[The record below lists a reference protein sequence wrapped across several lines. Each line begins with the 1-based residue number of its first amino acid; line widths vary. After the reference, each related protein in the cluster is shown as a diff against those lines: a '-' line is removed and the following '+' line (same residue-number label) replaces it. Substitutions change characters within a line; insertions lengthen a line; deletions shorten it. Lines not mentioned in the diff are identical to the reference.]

1 MAIEDLELRLNSFDP
16 AVRKAALLEA
26 KANFENGAIEA
37 AEVSDIHNMHCH
49 SFFSYNGYGY
59 SPSYIVYLAKKMG
72 FYAVGLVDFDVLDGV
87 DEFQEALKLLEVRGC
102 CGMETR
108 CFIPE
113 LADKEINS
121 PGEPGIAYH
130 LGCGFISG
138 KVPAAQQAFAEMLRK
153 NANNRTRKVVELVNG
168 YLAPAVIDF
177 DAVAKKYTPF
187 GNVTERHVCS
197 AYRDAAAAVFAD
209 RSELA
214 AYWSEKLNVDVA
226 EAEKLIDN
234 PVKLEGV
241 IRSKTMKS
249 GGVGY
254 VKPSPESFP
263 TLEDMN
269 KFIAGCGA
277 TPTLAWL
284 NGLSAGEADPEALL
298 ELHVKNGAGA
308 VTIIPD
314 RNWRAAD
321 EEKAAKLTAAL
332 DKFLAACAKF
342 KLPVL
347 AGTEMNAPGQLLAD
361 DFTVPAL
368 AKHYAQLAAGADAFT
383 C

>member
-1 MAIEDLELRLNSFDP
+1 MDINALESRLNNFDP

-26 KANFENGAIEA
+26 KAAFESGDIKA
-37 AEVSDIHNMHCH
+37 AEVSEIHNMHCH

-87 DEFQEALKLLEVRGC
+87 DEFREALAVLNVRGT

-108 CFIPE
+108 VFVPE

-130 LGCGFISG
+130 LGCGFTSG
-138 KVPAAQQAFAEMLRK
+138 KVPAEQQAFAEMLRK
-153 NANNRTRKVVELVNG
+153 NANNRTRKLVELVNG
-168 YLAPAVIDF
+168 YLAPAVIDI
-177 DAVAKKYTPF
+177 DEVAKKYTPF

-197 AYRDAAAAVFAD
+197 AYRDAAAAVFSD
-209 RSELA
+209 KSELA
-214 AYWSEKLNVDVA
+214 KFWSEKLGVEIA

-269 KFIAGCGA
+269 KFIIGCGA

-284 NGLSAGEADPEALL
+284 NGLSAGENALD
-298 ELHVKNGAGA
+298 ELIALQKKYGTAA
-308 VTIIPD
+308 ATLIPA
-314 RNWRAAD
+314 RNVEGSTA
-321 EEKAAKLTAAL
+321 EKTAAL
-332 DKFLAACAKF
+332 QAELDRFAAVCAEAN
-342 KLPVL
+342 LPLL
-347 AGTEMNAPGQLLAD
+347 AGTEMKAPGQKLVD
-361 DFTVPAL
+361 DFENPAL
-368 AKHYAQLAAGADAFT
+368 KKHLALLIAGVDKF

>member
-284 NGLSAGEADPEALL
+284 NGLSAGENALDELIALHKKYGTRAATLIPARNVAGSTPEKSAALQA
-298 ELHVKNGAGA
+298 ELDRFVAACVKN
-308 VTIIPD
+308 D
-314 RNWRAAD
+314 
-321 EEKAAKLTAAL
+321 
-332 DKFLAACAKF
+332 
-342 KLPVL
+342 LPML
-347 AGTEMNAPGQLLAD
+347 AGTEMNAPGQLLVD
-361 DFTVPAL
+361 DFADPAL
-368 AKHYAQLAAGADAFT
+368 AKHTAALKKGVDSF

>member
-1 MAIEDLELRLNSFDP
+1 MDIKDLELRLNNFDP

-26 KANFENGAIEA
+26 KAAFENGDIAA
-37 AEVSDIHNMHCH
+37 AEVSNIHNMHCH

-59 SPSYIVYLAKKMG
+59 SPSFIVYLAKKMG

-87 DEFQEALKLLEVRGC
+87 DEFLEALKLLNVRGC

-138 KVPAAQQAFAEMLRK
+138 SVPAEQKAFADMLRK

-168 YLAPAVIDF
+168 YLAPAAIDF
-177 DAVAKKYTPF
+177 DTVAKKYTPF

-197 AYRDAAAAVFAD
+197 AYRDAAAAAFPEKAD
-209 RSELA
+209 LITF
-214 AYWSEKLNVDVA
+214 WGEKLGVSED
-226 EAEKLIDN
+226 EAAKLIEN

-269 KFIAGCGA
+269 KFITGCGA
-277 TPTLAWL
+277 KPSLAWL
-284 NGLSAGEADPEALL
+284 NGLSAGENALDELIALHKKYGTAAATLIPARNVAGSSPE
-298 ELHVKNGAGA
+298 K
-308 VTIIPD
+308 
-314 RNWRAAD
+314 
-321 EEKAAKLTAAL
+321 TAAL
-332 DKFLAACAKF
+332 QAELDRFIAECVKND
-342 KLPVL
+342 LPLL
-347 AGTEMNAPGQLLAD
+347 AGTEMNAPGQLLVD
-361 DFTVPAL
+361 DFEDPAL
-368 AKHYAQLAAGADAFT
+368 AKHLSALLKGVDSF

>member
-1 MAIEDLELRLNSFDP
+1 MNIENLEQRLNDFDP
-16 AVRKAALLEA
+16 AIRKAALLEA
-26 KANFENGAIEA
+26 KTAFENKEIEA

-59 SPSYIVYLAKKMG
+59 SPSFIVYLAKKMG

-87 DEFQEALKLLEVRGC
+87 DEFSEALELLNVRGC

-108 CFIPE
+108 VFIPE

-130 LGCGFISG
+130 LGCGFKSG
-138 KVPAAQQAFAEMLRK
+138 KVPAEQKAFAEMLRK
-153 NANNRTRKVVELVNG
+153 NANFRTRKVVELVNG

-177 DAVAKKYTPF
+177 DEVAKKYTPF

-197 AYRDAAAAVFAD
+197 AYRDAASAVFTDKA
-209 RSELA
+209 ELA
-214 AYWSEKLNVDVA
+214 AFWSEKLGIELA
-226 EAEKLIDN
+226 EAEKLLAN

-263 TLEDMN
+263 TLSDMN
-269 KFIAGCGA
+269 KFITGFNAV
-277 TPTLAWL
+277 PTLAWL
-284 NGLSAGEADPEALL
+284 NGMSAGENALD
-298 ELHVKNGAGA
+298 EL
-308 VTIIPD
+308 I
-314 RNWRAAD
+314 
-321 EEKAAKLTAAL
+321 KLHKQYGTAAATLIPARNVEGSTPEKSAALQAEL
-332 DKFLAACAKF
+332 DRFIAACAQAD
-342 KLPVL
+342 LPLL
-347 AGTEMNAPGQLLAD
+347 AGTEMNAPGQLLVD
-361 DFTVPAL
+361 DFENPAL
-368 AKHYAQLAAGADAFT
+368 KKHLALLLGGVDKF

>member
-1 MAIEDLELRLNSFDP
+1 MDIKNLEARLNDFDP
-16 AVRKAALLEA
+16 SVRKAALLEA
-26 KANFENGAIEA
+26 EAAFENGTIEA
-37 AEVSDIHNMHCH
+37 AAVTSAHNMHCH

-59 SPSYIVYLAKKMG
+59 SPSYVVYLAKKMG

-87 DEFQEALKLLEVRGC
+87 DEFIEALNLLGVRGC

-108 CFIPE
+108 AFIPE

-121 PGEPGIAYH
+121 PGEPGVAYH
-130 LGCGFISG
+130 LGCGFTSG
-138 KVPAAQQAFAEMLRK
+138 KVPAEQQAFAEMLRR

-177 DAVAKKYTPF
+177 DAVAKRYTPF

-197 AYRDAAAAVFAD
+197 AYRDAAAAAFPEKSDCA
-209 RSELA
+209 RF
-214 AYWSEKLNVDVA
+214 WSEKLNIA
-226 EAEKLIDN
+226 EDEALKLLDN
-234 PVKLEGV
+234 PVKLEGM

-269 KFIAGCGA
+269 KFIIGCGA
-277 TPTLAWL
+277 VPTLAWL
-284 NGLSAGEADPEALL
+284 NGLSAGENALD
-298 ELHVKNGAGA
+298 ELIKLHKKYG
-308 VTIIPD
+308 T
-314 RNWRAAD
+314 
-321 EEKAAKLTAAL
+321 KAATLIPARNVAGSSPEKTAAL
-332 DKFLAACAKF
+332 QAELDRFVGACVEND
-342 KLPVL
+342 LPML
-347 AGTEMNAPGQLLAD
+347 AGTEMNAPGQLLVD
-361 DFTVPAL
+361 DFDDPAL
-368 AKHYAQLAAGADAFT
+368 NKHLAALLKGVDSF

>member
-1 MAIEDLELRLNSFDP
+1 MDIKDLENRLNSFDP
-16 AVRKAALLEA
+16 AVRKSALLEA
-26 KANFENGAIEA
+26 KTGFENNTIEA
-37 AEVSDIHNMHCH
+37 APQSSIHNMHCH

-87 DEFQEALKLLEVRGC
+87 DEFMEALALLNVRGT

-108 CFIPE
+108 AFIPE

-121 PGEPGIAYH
+121 PGEPGVAYH
-130 LGCGFISG
+130 LGCGFKSG
-138 KVPAAQQAFAEMLRK
+138 KVPAEQKAFADMLRK

-177 DAVAKKYTPF
+177 DAVAQKYTPF

-209 RSELA
+209 KAELA
-214 AYWSEKLNVDVA
+214 KFWSEKLGVELA

-269 KFIAGCGA
+269 KFIIGCGA

-284 NGLSAGEADPEALL
+284 NGMSAGENALDELIALQKKYGTAAATLIPARNVGTEALET
-298 ELHVKNGAGA
+298 EL
-308 VTIIPD
+308 D
-314 RNWRAAD
+314 R
-321 EEKAAKLTAAL
+321 
-332 DKFLAACAKF
+332 FIAACNKAE
-342 KLPVL
+342 LPLL
-347 AGTEMNAPGQLLAD
+347 AGTEMNAPGQLLVD
-361 DFTVPAL
+361 DFENPAL
-368 AKHYAQLAAGADAFT
+368 NKHLTSLLSGVDKF

>member
-1 MAIEDLELRLNSFDP
+1 MNIEALEKRLNDFDP

-26 KANFENGAIEA
+26 KAAFASGEIA
-37 AEVSDIHNMHCH
+37 AAKVAEPHNMHCH

-284 NGLSAGEADPEALL
+284 NGLSAGENALDELIALHKKYGTRAATLIPARNVAGSTPEKSAALQA
-298 ELHVKNGAGA
+298 ELDRFVAACVKN
-308 VTIIPD
+308 D
-314 RNWRAAD
+314 
-321 EEKAAKLTAAL
+321 
-332 DKFLAACAKF
+332 
-342 KLPVL
+342 LPML
-347 AGTEMNAPGQLLAD
+347 AGTEMNAPGQLLVD
-361 DFTVPAL
+361 DFADPAL
-368 AKHYAQLAAGADAFT
+368 AKHTAALKKGVDSF

>member
-1 MAIEDLELRLNSFDP
+1 MDIKALEKSPNDFDP

-26 KANFENGAIEA
+26 AAAFESGEIKAANRTTA
-37 AEVSDIHNMHCH
+37 HNMHCH

-87 DEFQEALKLLEVRGC
+87 DEFREALKLLKVRGT

-108 CFIPE
+108 VFIPE

-130 LGCGFISG
+130 LGCGFKSG
-138 KVPAAQQAFAEMLRK
+138 KVPAAQKEFAEMLRR
-153 NANNRTRKVVELVNG
+153 NANNRTRKVVDLVNG
-168 YLAPAVIDF
+168 YLAPVVIDF
-177 DAVAKKYTPF
+177 DEVAQKYTPF

-197 AYRDAAAAVFAD
+197 AYRDAAAALFAD
-209 RSELA
+209 ESDLA
-214 AYWSEKLNVDVA
+214 KFWSEKLGLEFD
-226 EAEKLIDN
+226 EAVKLIGN

-249 GGVGY
+249 GGAGY

-269 KFIAGCGA
+269 KFITGCKA
-277 TPTLAWL
+277 VPTLAWL
-284 NGLSAGEADPEALL
+284 NGLSAGENDLEKLIDLHQQYGTAAATLIPARNVEGATPE
-298 ELHVKNGAGA
+298 K
-308 VTIIPD
+308 
-314 RNWRAAD
+314 
-321 EEKAAKLTAAL
+321 TAAL
-332 DKFLAACAKF
+332 QKELDRFIFACADAD
-342 KLPVL
+342 LPLL
-347 AGTEMNAPGQLLAD
+347 AGTEMNAPGQLLVD
-361 DFTVPAL
+361 DFENPAL
-368 AKHYAQLAAGADAFT
+368 KKHLALLLLGVDNF

>member
-1 MAIEDLELRLNSFDP
+1 MDIKNLEQRLNDFDP

-26 KANFENGAIEA
+26 KDGFENGAIEA
-37 AEVSDIHNMHCH
+37 AETSSIHNMHCH
-49 SFFSYNGYGY
+49 TFFSYNGYGY
-59 SPSYIVYLAKKMG
+59 SPSYVVYLAKKMG

-87 DEFQEALKLLEVRGC
+87 DEFLEALELLNVRGC

-108 CFIPE
+108 AFIPE

-121 PGEPGIAYH
+121 PGEPGVAYH
-130 LGCGFISG
+130 LGCGFKSG
-138 KVPAAQQAFAEMLRK
+138 KVPAEQQAFAEMLRK

-168 YLAPAVIDF
+168 YLAPAKIDF
-177 DAVAKKYTPF
+177 DAVAKRYTPF

-197 AYRDAAAAVFAD
+197 AYRDAAAEAFPMQAD
-209 RSELA
+209 LIA
-214 AYWSEKLNVDVA
+214 FWSEKLGISA
-226 EAEKLIDN
+226 EDAGKLIAN
-234 PVKLEGV
+234 PVKLEGT

-269 KFIAGCGA
+269 KFIIGCGA

-284 NGLSAGEADPEALL
+284 NGLSAGENALDDLIALHKKYGTAAATLIPARNVEGGTPE
-298 ELHVKNGAGA
+298 K
-308 VTIIPD
+308 
-314 RNWRAAD
+314 
-321 EEKAAKLTAAL
+321 TAAL
-332 DKFLAACAKF
+332 QAELDRFIAACVKND
-342 KLPVL
+342 LPLL
-347 AGTEMNAPGQLLAD
+347 AGTEMNAPGQLLVD
-361 DFTVPAL
+361 DFENPAL
-368 AKHYAQLAAGADAFT
+368 SKHLDALLKGVDEF

>member
-1 MAIEDLELRLNSFDP
+1 MNIEALEKRLNDFDP

-26 KANFENGAIEA
+26 KAAFASGEIA
-37 AEVSDIHNMHCH
+37 AAKVAEPHNMHCH

-87 DEFQEALKLLEVRGC
+87 DEFLEALNLLGVRGT

-108 CFIPE
+108 AFIPE

-121 PGEPGIAYH
+121 PGEPGVAYH
-130 LGCGFISG
+130 LGCGFKSG
-138 KVPAAQQAFAEMLRK
+138 KVPAEQQAFADMLRK

-177 DAVAKKYTPF
+177 DEVAKKYTPY

-209 RSELA
+209 KAELA
-214 AYWSEKLNVDVA
+214 AFWSEKLGVDVA
-226 EAEKLIDN
+226 EAEKLLDN

-263 TLEDMN
+263 TLSDMN
-269 KFIAGCGA
+269 KFITGCGA
-277 TPTLAWL
+277 VPTLAWL
-284 NGLSAGEADPEALL
+284 NGLSAGENALS
-298 ELHVKNGAGA
+298 ELIALHKKYGTAA
-308 VTIIPD
+308 ATLIPA
-314 RNWRAAD
+314 RNVEGSTA
-321 EEKAAKLTAAL
+321 EKTAAL
-332 DKFLAACAKF
+332 QGELDRFIAACSENG
-342 KLPVL
+342 LPLL
-347 AGTEMNAPGQLLAD
+347 AGTEMNAPGQLLVD
-361 DFTVPAL
+361 DFENPAL
-368 AKHYAQLAAGADAFT
+368 KKHLPLLIAGVNKF

>member
-1 MAIEDLELRLNSFDP
+1 MDIKALEKRLNDFDP
-16 AVRKAALLEA
+16 AVRKTALLEA
-26 KANFENGAIEA
+26 KAGFDSGVIECA
-37 AEVSDIHNMHCH
+37 RRSTIHNMHCH

-87 DEFQEALKLLEVRGC
+87 DEFCEALDILGVPGC

-108 CFIPE
+108 VFIPE

-130 LGCGFISG
+130 LGCGFKSG
-138 KVPAAQQAFAEMLRK
+138 TVPAEQQAFADMLRK

-177 DAVAKKYTPF
+177 DEVAKKYTPY

-209 RSELA
+209 KAELA
-214 AYWSEKLNVDVA
+214 KFWSEKLGVEVA
-226 EAEKLIDN
+226 EAGKLIDD

-263 TLEDMN
+263 ALEDMN

-277 TPTLAWL
+277 VPTLAWL
-284 NGLSAGEADPEALL
+284 NGLSAGENALDELIALHKKYGTAAATLIPARNVEGATPE
-298 ELHVKNGAGA
+298 K
-308 VTIIPD
+308 
-314 RNWRAAD
+314 
-321 EEKAAKLTAAL
+321 TAAL
-332 DKFLAACAKF
+332 QRELDRFIFACAEAD
-342 KLPVL
+342 LPLL
-347 AGTEMNAPGQLLAD
+347 AGTEMNAPGQLLVD
-361 DFTVPAL
+361 DFENPAL
-368 AKHYAQLAAGADAFT
+368 KKHLALLLLGVDNF

>member
-1 MAIEDLELRLNSFDP
+1 MDIKDLENRLNSFDP

-26 KANFENGAIEA
+26 KTGFENKTIEA
-37 AEVSDIHNMHCH
+37 ARKSSIHNMHCH

-87 DEFQEALKLLEVRGC
+87 DEFMEALALLDVRGC

-108 CFIPE
+108 VFVPE

-130 LGCGFISG
+130 LGCGFTSG
-138 KVPAAQQAFAEMLRK
+138 KVPAEQQAFADMLRK

-168 YLAPAVIDF
+168 YLAPVTIDF

-197 AYRDAAAAVFAD
+197 AYRDAAETVFAD
-209 RSELA
+209 A
-214 AYWSEKLNVDVA
+214 AERTKFWSEKLGVSA
-226 EAEKLIDN
+226 EEAVKLLDN

-263 TLEDMN
+263 TLKDMN
-269 KFIAGCGA
+269 AFIAACGA
-277 TPTLAWL
+277 KPTLAWL
-284 NGLSAGEADPEALL
+284 NGLSAGENALEELL
-298 ELHVKNGAGA
+298 ELHKKYG
-308 VTIIPD
+308 
-314 RNWRAAD
+314 
-321 EEKAAKLTAAL
+321 TAAATLIPARNVGTEALENEL
-332 DKFLAACAKF
+332 DRFIAACDEAE
-342 KLPVL
+342 LPLL
-347 AGTEMNAPGQLLAD
+347 AGTEMNAPGQLLVD
-361 DFTVPAL
+361 DFENPAL
-368 AKHYAQLAAGADAFT
+368 KKHLAALLMGVDEF

>member
-1 MAIEDLELRLNSFDP
+1 MDIKDLESRLNNFDP

-284 NGLSAGEADPEALL
+284 NGLSAGENALDELIALHKKYGTRAATLIPARNVAGSTPEKSAALQA
-298 ELHVKNGAGA
+298 ELDRFVAACVKN
-308 VTIIPD
+308 D
-314 RNWRAAD
+314 
-321 EEKAAKLTAAL
+321 
-332 DKFLAACAKF
+332 
-342 KLPVL
+342 LPML
-347 AGTEMNAPGQLLAD
+347 AGTEMNAPGQLLVD
-361 DFTVPAL
+361 DFADPAL
-368 AKHYAQLAAGADAFT
+368 AKHTAALKKGVDSF

>member
-1 MAIEDLELRLNSFDP
+1 MDIKALEVRLNDFDP

-26 KANFENGAIEA
+26 KQAFENKEIAA

-49 SFFSYNGYGY
+49 TFFSYNGYGY
-59 SPSYIVYLAKKMG
+59 SPSYVVYLAKKMG

-87 DEFQEALKLLEVRGC
+87 DEFLEALKLLEVRGC

-108 CFIPE
+108 TFIPE

-130 LGCGFISG
+130 LGCGFTSG
-138 KVPAAQQAFAEMLRK
+138 KVPAEQQAFADMLRK
-153 NANNRTRKVVELVNG
+153 NANARTRKVVELVNE
-168 YLAPAVIDF
+168 YLAPVQIDF

-209 RSELA
+209 KNELA
-214 AYWSEKLNVDVA
+214 AFWSSKLSVSVE
-226 EAEKLIDN
+226 EAAKLLDN

-269 KFIAGCGA
+269 KFIIGCGA

-284 NGLSAGEADPEALL
+284 NGLSAGENALPELI
-298 ELHVKNGAGA
+298 ELHKKYGTSAATLIPARNVEGA
-308 VTIIPD
+308 TP
-314 RNWRAAD
+314 
-321 EEKAAKLTAAL
+321 EKTAAL
-332 DKFLAACAKF
+332 QAELDRFIAACMEND
-342 KLPVL
+342 LPLL
-347 AGTEMNAPGQLLAD
+347 AGTEMNAPGQLLVD
-361 DFTVPAL
+361 DFENPAL
-368 AKHYAQLAAGADAFT
+368 KKHLPALLKGVDRF

>member
-26 KANFENGAIEA
+26 KADFENGAIEA

-284 NGLSAGEADPEALL
+284 NGLSAGENALDELIALHKKYGTRAATLIPARNVAGSTPEKSAALQA
-298 ELHVKNGAGA
+298 ELDRFVAACVKN
-308 VTIIPD
+308 D
-314 RNWRAAD
+314 
-321 EEKAAKLTAAL
+321 
-332 DKFLAACAKF
+332 
-342 KLPVL
+342 LPML
-347 AGTEMNAPGQLLAD
+347 AGTEMNAPGQLLVD
-361 DFTVPAL
+361 DFADPAL
-368 AKHYAQLAAGADAFT
+368 AKHIAALKKGVDSF

>member
-87 DEFQEALKLLEVRGC
+87 DEFQEALKLLGVRGC

-284 NGLSAGEADPEALL
+284 NGLSAGENALDELIALHKKYGTRAATLIPARNVAGSTPEKSAALQA
-298 ELHVKNGAGA
+298 ELDRFVAACVKN
-308 VTIIPD
+308 D
-314 RNWRAAD
+314 
-321 EEKAAKLTAAL
+321 
-332 DKFLAACAKF
+332 
-342 KLPVL
+342 LPML
-347 AGTEMNAPGQLLAD
+347 AGTEMNAPGQLLVD
-361 DFTVPAL
+361 DFADPAL
-368 AKHYAQLAAGADAFT
+368 AKHTAALKKGVDSF

>member
-1 MAIEDLELRLNSFDP
+1 MDIKDLELRLNNFDP
-16 AVRKAALLEA
+16 AVRKAALQEA
-26 KANFENGAIEA
+26 KAGFENGAIEE
-37 AEVSDIHNMHCH
+37 AEVSSIHNMHCH

-87 DEFQEALKLLEVRGC
+87 DEFLEALKLLNVRGC

-130 LGCGFISG
+130 LGCGFTSG
-138 KVPAAQQAFAEMLRK
+138 KVPAEQQAFADMLRK
-153 NANNRTRKVVELVNG
+153 NANNRTRKVVELVNT
-168 YLAPAVIDF
+168 YLAPAAIDF

-197 AYRDAAAAVFAD
+197 AYRDAAAAAFPEKSDLIAF
-209 RSELA
+209 
-214 AYWSEKLNVDVA
+214 WSEKLGVA
-226 EAEKLIDN
+226 EDEAAKLIDN

-269 KFIAGCGA
+269 KFIKGCGA

-284 NGLSAGEADPEALL
+284 NGLSAGENALD
-298 ELHVKNGAGA
+298 ELIALHKKYGTAAATLIPARNVAGGTA
-308 VTIIPD
+308 
-314 RNWRAAD
+314 
-321 EEKAAKLTAAL
+321 EKTAAL
-332 DKFLAACAKF
+332 QAELDRFIGTCVKND
-342 KLPVL
+342 LPLL
-347 AGTEMNAPGQLLAD
+347 AGTEMNAPGQLLVD
-361 DFTVPAL
+361 DFEDPAL
-368 AKHYAQLAAGADAFT
+368 AKHLAALIKGVDSF

>member
-1 MAIEDLELRLNSFDP
+1 MDIKALENRLNDFDP

-26 KANFENGAIEA
+26 KAGFESGAIGCA
-37 AEVSDIHNMHCH
+37 KRTTAHNMHCH

-87 DEFQEALKLLEVRGC
+87 DEFLEALEIMGVRGT

-108 CFIPE
+108 VFIPE

-130 LGCGFISG
+130 LGCGFKSG
-138 KVPAAQQAFAEMLRK
+138 KVPAEQQAFAEMLRK
-153 NANNRTRKVVELVNG
+153 KANNHTRKVVELVNG
-168 YLAPAVIDF
+168 YLAPAVIDI
-177 DAVAKKYTPF
+177 DGVAKKYTPF

-209 RSELA
+209 KAELA
-214 AYWSEKLNVDVA
+214 KFWSEKLGVELA

-263 TLEDMN
+263 TLKDMN
-269 KFIAGCGA
+269 NFITGCGA
-277 TPTLAWL
+277 VPTLAWL
-284 NGLSAGEADPEALL
+284 NGLSAGENALD
-298 ELHVKNGAGA
+298 ELLALHKEYG
-308 VTIIPD
+308 
-314 RNWRAAD
+314 
-321 EEKAAKLTAAL
+321 TAAATLIPARNVEGSSPEKSAALQKEL
-332 DKFLAACAKF
+332 DRFIMACAEED
-342 KLPVL
+342 LPLL
-347 AGTEMNAPGQLLAD
+347 AGTEMNAPGQLLVD
-361 DFTVPAL
+361 DFENPAL
-368 AKHYAQLAAGADAFT
+368 KKHLALLLLGVDNF

>member
-1 MAIEDLELRLNSFDP
+1 MDIKALEKRLNDFDP
-16 AVRKAALLEA
+16 AVRKTALLEA
-26 KANFENGAIEA
+26 KAGFDSGVIECA
-37 AEVSDIHNMHCH
+37 RRSTIHNMHCH

-87 DEFQEALKLLEVRGC
+87 DEFCEALDILGVPGC

-108 CFIPE
+108 VFIPE

-130 LGCGFISG
+130 LGCGFKSG
-138 KVPAAQQAFAEMLRK
+138 TVPAEQKAFADMLRK

-177 DAVAKKYTPF
+177 DEVAKKYTPY

-209 RSELA
+209 KAELA
-214 AYWSEKLNVDVA
+214 KFWSEKLGVDAA
-226 EAEKLIDN
+226 EAEKLLDN

-263 TLEDMN
+263 ALKDMN

-277 TPTLAWL
+277 VPTLAWL
-284 NGLSAGEADPEALL
+284 NGLSAGENALDELIVLHKKYGTAAATLIPARNVAGGTPE
-298 ELHVKNGAGA
+298 K
-308 VTIIPD
+308 
-314 RNWRAAD
+314 
-321 EEKAAKLTAAL
+321 TAAL
-332 DKFLAACAKF
+332 QAELDRFIAACVKND
-342 KLPVL
+342 LPLL
-347 AGTEMNAPGQLLAD
+347 AGTEMNAPGQLLVD
-361 DFTVPAL
+361 DFADPAL
-368 AKHYAQLAAGADAFT
+368 AKHLAALLKGVDSF

>member
-1 MAIEDLELRLNSFDP
+1 MDIKALEMRLNDFDP

-26 KANFENGAIEA
+26 KEGFESGAIEA
-37 AEVSDIHNMHCH
+37 AKKSTIHNMHCH

-87 DEFQEALKLLEVRGC
+87 DEFREALKLLKVRGT

-108 CFIPE
+108 VFVPE

-130 LGCGFISG
+130 LGCGFKSG
-138 KVPAAQQAFAEMLRK
+138 KVPASQKAFAEMLRR

-168 YLAPAVIDF
+168 YLAPVTIDF
-177 DAVAKKYTPF
+177 DEVAKKYTPF

-197 AYRDAAAAVFAD
+197 AYRDAAEKLFAD
-209 RSELA
+209 KAELA
-214 AYWSEKLNVDVA
+214 AFWSGKLAVSCE
-226 EAEKLIDN
+226 EAAKLLDN

-254 VKPSPESFP
+254 VQPSPESFP
-263 TLEDMN
+263 TLKDMN
-269 KFIAGCGA
+269 EFITACGA
-277 TPTLAWL
+277 KPTLAWL
-284 NGLSAGEADPEALL
+284 NGLSAGENALD
-298 ELHVKNGAGA
+298 ELLALHKEYGTVAATLIPARNVAGGTA
-308 VTIIPD
+308 
-314 RNWRAAD
+314 
-321 EEKAAKLTAAL
+321 EKTAAL
-332 DKFLAACAKF
+332 QKELDRFIFGCANED
-342 KLPVL
+342 LPLL
-347 AGTEMNAPGQLLAD
+347 AGTEMNAPGQLLVD
-361 DFTVPAL
+361 DFEDPAL
-368 AKHYAQLAAGADAFT
+368 KKHLALLLLGVDSF

>member
-1 MAIEDLELRLNSFDP
+1 MDIKALENRLNDFDP

-26 KANFENGAIEA
+26 KAAFEAGEIKA
-37 AEVSDIHNMHCH
+37 AEVSEIHNMHCH

-87 DEFQEALKLLEVRGC
+87 DEFREALEILSVRGT

-108 CFIPE
+108 VFVPE

-130 LGCGFISG
+130 LGCGFTSG
-138 KVPAAQQAFAEMLRK
+138 KVPAEQQAFAEMLRK
-153 NANNRTRKVVELVNG
+153 NANNRTRKLVELVNG

-197 AYRDAAAAVFAD
+197 AYRDAAAAVFSDKA
-209 RSELA
+209 ELA
-214 AYWSEKLNVDVA
+214 TFWSEKLGVDVA

-269 KFIAGCGA
+269 KFITGCGA

-284 NGLSAGEADPEALL
+284 NGLSAGENALD
-298 ELHVKNGAGA
+298 ELIALQKKYG
-308 VTIIPD
+308 
-314 RNWRAAD
+314 
-321 EEKAAKLTAAL
+321 TAAATLIPARNVEGGTPEKSAALQAEL
-332 DKFLAACAKF
+332 DRFVAACAEND
-342 KLPVL
+342 LPML
-347 AGTEMNAPGQLLAD
+347 AGTEMNAPGQLLVD
-361 DFTVPAL
+361 DFENPAL
-368 AKHYAQLAAGADAFT
+368 KKHLALLIAGVDKF

>member
-1 MAIEDLELRLNSFDP
+1 MDIKNLEVRLNDFDP
-16 AVRKAALLEA
+16 AVRKAALLEVKTA
-26 KANFENGAIEA
+26 FENGLLEA
-37 AEVSDIHNMHCH
+37 APASDIHNMHCH

-87 DEFQEALKLLEVRGC
+87 DEFQEALKLLDVRGT

-108 CFIPE
+108 AFIPE

-130 LGCGFISG
+130 LGCGFVSG
-138 KVPAAQQAFAEMLRK
+138 KVPAEQQAFADMLRK

-197 AYRDAAAAVFAD
+197 AYRDAAAAIFTDKA
-209 RSELA
+209 ELA
-214 AYWSEKLNVDVA
+214 EFWSEKLAVDVA

-263 TLEDMN
+263 SLEDMN

-277 TPTLAWL
+277 VPTLAWL
-284 NGLSAGEADPEALL
+284 NGLSAGENALD
-298 ELHVKNGAGA
+298 ELLALHKKYG
-308 VTIIPD
+308 T
-314 RNWRAAD
+314 
-321 EEKAAKLTAAL
+321 KAATLIPARNVAGSTPEKSAAL
-332 DKFLAACAKF
+332 QAELDRFIGACVKAD
-342 KLPVL
+342 LPLL
-347 AGTEMNAPGQLLAD
+347 AGTEMNAPGQLLVDNFD
-361 DFTVPAL
+361 DPAL
-368 AKHYAQLAAGADAFT
+368 AKHIDALKKGVDSF

>member
-1 MAIEDLELRLNSFDP
+1 MDIKDLENRLNSFDP

-26 KANFENGAIEA
+26 RAGFENKTIEA
-37 AEVSDIHNMHCH
+37 ARKSSIHNMHCH

-87 DEFQEALKLLEVRGC
+87 DEFMEALALLDVRGC

-108 CFIPE
+108 VFVPE

-130 LGCGFISG
+130 LGCGFTSG
-138 KVPAAQQAFAEMLRK
+138 KVPAEQQAFADMLRK

-168 YLAPAVIDF
+168 YLAPVTIDF

-197 AYRDAAAAVFAD
+197 AYRDAAETVFAD
-209 RSELA
+209 A
-214 AYWSEKLNVDVA
+214 AERAKFWSEKLGVSA
-226 EAEKLIDN
+226 EEAVKLLDN

-263 TLEDMN
+263 TLKDMN
-269 KFIAGCGA
+269 AFIAACGA
-277 TPTLAWL
+277 KPTLAWL
-284 NGLSAGEADPEALL
+284 NGLSAGENALEELL
-298 ELHVKNGAGA
+298 ELHKKYG
-308 VTIIPD
+308 
-314 RNWRAAD
+314 
-321 EEKAAKLTAAL
+321 TAAATLIPARNVGTEALENEL
-332 DKFLAACAKF
+332 DRFVAACDEAE
-342 KLPVL
+342 LPLL
-347 AGTEMNAPGQLLAD
+347 AGTEMNAPGQLLVD
-361 DFTVPAL
+361 EFENPAL
-368 AKHYAQLAAGADAFT
+368 KKHLASLLMGVDEF